1 MGRGEEDGI
10 VGERRQGPGERSP
23 GGGSANVA
31 GPAGPDGASRGG
43 WRMWAVV
50 FWVFVIPLLLHAAM
64 PVPPG
69 RKAAL
74 PAALVLGREGVRR
87 YLDPRAWSGRS
98 RKS

>member
-1 MGRGEEDGI
+1 
-10 VGERRQGPGERSP
+10 
-23 GGGSANVA
+23 
-31 GPAGPDGASRGG
+31 
-43 WRMWAVV
+43 MWALV
-50 FWVFVIPLLLHAAM
+50 FGFFVIPLLLHAAIPAVAAL